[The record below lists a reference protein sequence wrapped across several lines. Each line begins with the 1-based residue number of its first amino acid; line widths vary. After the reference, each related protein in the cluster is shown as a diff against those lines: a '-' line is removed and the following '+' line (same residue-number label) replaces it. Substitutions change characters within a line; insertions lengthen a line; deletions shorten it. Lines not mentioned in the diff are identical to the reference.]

1 MNRRLFHEFT
11 RTNANNSL
19 ISAAVAKRRV
29 FYSWHADVCSLF
41 SLAHAPRN
49 SVINYAHVY
58 WINYIANDSLSFCH
72 SQRRRL
78 IASWTAEKVYRASQR
93 NEY

>member
-1 MNRRLFHEFT
+1 MRLPFLARRRLF
-11 RTNANNSL
+11 
-19 ISAAVAKRRV
+19 IV
-29 FYSWHADVCSLF
+29 

-49 SVINYAHVY
+49 PVINYAHVY
-58 WINYIANDSLSFCH
+58 WINYIAIDSQSFCH

-78 IASWTAEKVYRASQR
+78 IAPRTAEKVYRASQR